1 MAAKLFHPK
10 PSAGAPFQ
18 GEGQTNRVFRL
29 IAQPRIIKKQRTV
42 PPEMRLKLPRYFAL
56 PLLAG
61 IVLAWS
67 GVAAPASFLGL
78 FGVKKATE
86 SIRRQ
91 EPPQVVPRVLERVTP
106 GNAHVLVSLGKQ
118 RAYLL
123 VGNEIAIDTPI
134 SSGKAAGMTPTGSF
148 HVQEKDPDHRSSIY
162 GNFVDGQ
169 GRVVRAGVS
178 SRIDSAPSGTHFEGA
193 PMYYFMRI
201 SEGVGM
207 HVGILPGYPAS
218 HGCIRMPTEIAP
230 MFYQRVKIGTPVE
243 VVH

>member
-1 MAAKLFHPK
+1 MRLHTLRKIAPPIL
-10 PSAGAPFQ
+10 AGA
-18 GEGQTNRVFRL
+18 L
-29 IAQPRIIKKQRTV
+29 
-42 PPEMRLKLPRYFAL
+42 
-56 PLLAG
+56 
-61 IVLAWS
+61 LAWS
-67 GVAAPASFLGL
+67 GATAPASFLGL
-78 FGVKKATE
+78 FGVKKASE
-86 SIRRQ
+86 SLHKQ
-91 EPPQVVPRVLERVTP
+91 EPPKVVPRVLERVTP
-106 GNAHVLVSLGKQ
+106 GNARVLVSISKQ

-162 GNFVDGQ
+162 GNFVDSQ

-178 SRIDSAPSGTHFEGA
+178 SRIDSAPSGTHFEGC

-218 HGCIRMPTEIAP
+218 HGCIRMPAEIAP
-230 MFYQRVKIGTPVE
+230 MFYQRVKIGTTVDVE
-243 VVH
+243 H